1 MDTEETRHKTWE
13 RDQHRNPTDVAEG
26 YEAARR
32 AFELG
37 MAIRARR
44 ESLGLTQAEVAKR
57 AGMTQSALSRLE
69 AGGSGTPTIGVLER
83 LAKAL
88 EADLVVRLQPH
99 AA

>member
-1 MDTEETRHKTWE
+1 MEER
-13 RDQHRNPTDVAEG
+13 QHRTWQRSRDPDAVAEG

-37 MAIRARR
+37 EAVRSRR
-44 ESLGLTQAEVAKR
+44 KALGLSQTEVARR

-69 AGGSGTPTIGVLER
+69 AGGAGVPTIGVLER
-83 LAKAL
+83 LAQAL
-88 EADLVVRLQPH
+88 DAELVVTLQPH